1 MRLEKSLEGLL
12 IRLLNN
18 FEHKKSHKRNFGGAL
33 NRECPK
39 KSYAFKWKKEK
50 KEES

>member
-1 MRLEKSLEGLL
+1 MRLEKLLEGLL

-18 FEHKKSHKRNFGGAL
+18 FEHTKSHKRNFGGAS

-39 KSYAFKWKKEK
+39 KSYVFK
-50 KEES
+50 